1 MGQYCFAGWRLSLS
15 SVVVVCN
22 AAGKQAGR
30 PPSAWAVG
38 RPTLLHGGSLRLRPV
53 RATHIVFTWSM
64 LTMVDSLMTVVTS
77 VACITLVTCVSPVNS
92 HATRI
97 ITNSS
102 SDADVINDVI
112 GVSSMTSRR
121 LLLVGYALRI
131 HRHAVKSTLKV
142 VLAIRRW
149 RKSASVIGT
158 WRPL

>member
-1 MGQYCFAGWRLSLS
+1 
-15 SVVVVCN
+15 
-22 AAGKQAGR
+22 
-30 PPSAWAVG
+30 
-38 RPTLLHGGSLRLRPV
+38 
-53 RATHIVFTWSM
+53 
-64 LTMVDSLMTVVTS
+64 MVDSLMTVVTS

-142 VLAIRRW
+142 VLAIRR
-149 RKSASVIGT
+149 
-158 WRPL
+158 